1 MPISHA
7 IAGVLCALWVTCSA
21 SSAAAQPTSQ
31 AWPAAKPITIVVPVP
46 PGPAVDFVAR
56 LVAEKLRQSLGQT
69 VVVENRGGASG
80 GIASTMVARA
90 APDGYTLIAATS
102 GTHVSP
108 VHLMKKLTYDPV
120 KDFTPI
126 MAAAEPVT
134 GLVVNAGL
142 PVKSVPE
149 LIAYAKAQPG
159 KLTYGSSGV
168 GSVFHV
174 MGELLNHSA
183 GIETRHVP
191 YRGVALAIQDVIAGH
206 IPMMFISVSSAAG
219 ALQDGKVRLLAVL
232 EPQRYSKMPDVPSMS
247 EFLPTFRKPS
257 TWFGFLGPANMP
269 RGLVARLNAEMV
281 KAITAPD
288 ARARLEGTDLAI
300 IAGTPEQFAKLLK
313 DDIENFGAIVKAAGI
328 TPQ

>member
-1 MPISHA
+1 M
-7 IAGVLCALWVTCSA
+7 
-21 SSAAAQPTSQ
+21 
-31 AWPAAKPITIVVPVP
+31 
-46 PGPAVDFVAR
+46 
-56 LVAEKLRQSLGQT
+56 
-69 VVVENRGGASG
+69 VVENRGGASG
-80 GIASTMVARA
+80 SIASTMVARA

-108 VHLMKKLTYDPV
+108 VHLMKNLPYDPI

-134 GLVVNAGL
+134 GLVVNSGL

-149 LIAYAKAQPG
+149 LIAYAKANPG

-219 ALQDGKVRLLAVL
+219 ALQDGKAQTARRARAETLRKNARRSLDERVPA
-232 EPQRYSKMPDVPSMS
+232 DVPQAVDLVRIS
-247 EFLPTFRKPS
+247 R
-257 TWFGFLGPANMP
+257 PAEHAAVSSWHGSMP
-269 RGLVARLNAEMV
+269 RWSRRSPRRMR
-281 KAITAPD
+281 APK
-288 ARARLEGTDLAI
+288 LEGSDLAI

-313 DDIENFGAIVKAAGI
+313 DDIENFGDHRQSRRHHAAVTRIADTNCRATPLKAAMW
-328 TPQ
+328 P

>member
-1 MPISHA
+1 MKISHA
-7 IAGVLCALWVTCSA
+7 IVGLLCALAATIPCDSA
-21 SSAAAQPTSQ
+21 SAQ

-90 APDGYTLIAATS
+90 ASDGYTLIAATS

-134 GLVVNAGL
+134 GLVVNADL
-142 PVKSVPE
+142 PVKSMPE
-149 LIAYAKAQPG
+149 LIAYAKANPG

-174 MGELLNHSA
+174 MGALLNQTA

-219 ALQDGKVRLLAVL
+219 ALQDGKARLLAVL
-232 EPQRYSKMPDVPSMS
+232 EPKRYPKLPDVPSMS
-247 EFLPTFRKPS
+247 EIIPTFRKPP

-269 RGLVARLNAEMV
+269 PEIVARLNAEMV
-281 KAITAPD
+281 KAIAAPD
-288 ARARLEGTDLAI
+288 ARAKLEDADLAVI
-300 IAGTPEQFAKLLK
+300 GGTPDEFAKLLK
-313 DDIENFGAIVKAAGI
+313 DGIEGFGEIVKAAGI

>member
-1 MPISHA
+1 MLVSRA
-7 IAGVLCALWVTCSA
+7 IAGLLAAFAVMSSVG
-21 SSAAAQPTSQ
+21 SAAAQ
-31 AWPAAKPITIVVPVP
+31 AWPTAKPITIMVPVP
-46 PGPAVDFVAR
+46 PGPAVDFIAR
-56 LVAEKLRQSLGQT
+56 MVAEKLRQSLGQT
-69 VVVENRGGASG
+69 VVVENRSGASG
-80 GIASTMVARA
+80 AIASTAVARA

-108 VHLMKKLTYDPV
+108 VHLMKNLPYDPI

-134 GLVVNAGL
+134 GLVVNAAL

-149 LIAYAKAQPG
+149 LIAYAKANPG

-219 ALQDGKVRLLAVL
+219 ALQDGKARLLAVL
-232 EPQRYSKMPDVPSMS
+232 EPQRYAKMPDVPSMS

-257 TWFGFLGPANMP
+257 TWFGFLGPPNMP
-269 RGLVARLNAEMV
+269 PDLVARLNAEMV

-288 ARARLEGTDLAI
+288 ARAKLEGSDLAI

-313 DDIENFGAIVKAAGI
+313 DDIENFGVIVKAAGI

>member
-1 MPISHA
+1 MKRMR
-7 IAGVLCALWVTCSA
+7 VLTF
-21 SSAAAQPTSQ
+21 AAALVTAAALPAQAQQDYPSRTVTVVNPTQ
-31 AWPAAKPITIVVPVP
+31 AGATTDVL
-46 PGPAVDFVAR
+46 AR
-56 LVAEKLRQSLGQT
+56 ALVLGLSSRLGQQF
-69 VVVENRGGASG
+69 VVVNRTGASG
-80 GIASTMVARA
+80 AIGTASVARA
-90 APDGYTLIAATS
+90 APDGYTLMAATS

-108 VHLMKKLTYDPV
+108 VHLMKNLPYDPI

-134 GLVVNAGL
+134 GLVVNSNL

-149 LIAYAKAQPG
+149 LIAYAKANPG

-219 ALQDGKVRLLAVL
+219 ALQDGKARLLAVL
-232 EPQRYSKMPDVPSMS
+232 EPQRYAKMPDVPSMS
-247 EFLPTFRKPS
+247 EFLPAFRKPS

-269 RGLVARLNAEMV
+269 RELVARLNAEMV

-288 ARARLEGTDLAI
+288 ARAKLEGSDLAI

-313 DDIENFGAIVKAAGI
+313 DDIDNFGAIVKAAGI

>member
-1 MPISHA
+1 MKISHA
-7 IAGVLCALWVTCSA
+7 IAGLLCALGATAPCDSA
-21 SSAAAQPTSQ
+21 SAQ

-80 GIASTMVARA
+80 AIASTMVARA

-108 VHLMKKLTYDPV
+108 VHLMKKLSYDPIR
-120 KDFTPI
+120 DFTPI

-134 GLVVNAGL
+134 GLVVNADL
-142 PVKSVPE
+142 PVKSMPE
-149 LIAYAKAQPG
+149 LIAYAKANPG

-174 MGELLNHSA
+174 MGALLNQTA

-219 ALQDGKVRLLAVL
+219 ALQDGKARLLAVL
-232 EPQRYSKMPDVPSMS
+232 EPKRYPKLPDVPSMS
-247 EFLPTFRKPS
+247 EIIPTFRKPP

-269 RGLVARLNAEMV
+269 PEIVARLNAEMV

-288 ARARLEGTDLAI
+288 ARAKLEDADLAVI
-300 IAGTPEQFAKLLK
+300 GGTPDEFAKLLK
-313 DDIENFGAIVKAAGI
+313 DGIEGFGEIVKAAGI

>member
-1 MPISHA
+1 MPLSRA
-7 IAGVLCALWVTCSA
+7 IAGLTCALAIACPA
-21 SSAAAQPTSQ
+21 GSAAAQ
-31 AWPAAKPITIVVPVP
+31 AWPTAKPITIVVPVP

-56 LVAEKLRQSLGQT
+56 LVAEKLRQSLSQT

-80 GIASTMVARA
+80 SIASTMVARA

-108 VHLMKKLTYDPV
+108 VHLMKNLPYDPI

-134 GLVVNAGL
+134 GLVVNAAL

-149 LIAYAKAQPG
+149 LIAYAKANPG

-183 GIETRHVP
+183 GVETRHVP
-191 YRGVALAIQDVIAGH
+191 YRGVALAMQDVIAGH

-219 ALQDGKVRLLAVL
+219 ALQDGKARLLAVL
-232 EPQRYSKMPDVPSMS
+232 EPKRYAKLPQVPSMS

-257 TWFGFLGPANMP
+257 TWFGFLGPAKMP
-269 RGLVARLNAEMV
+269 RELVARLNAEMV

-288 ARARLEGTDLAI
+288 ARAKLEGSDLTV
-300 IAGTPEQFAKLLK
+300 IASTPEQFAKLLR

-328 TPQ
+328 KPQ

>member
-1 MPISHA
+1 MNISRA
-7 IAGVLCALWVTCSA
+7 IAGLLCLMPMAA
-21 SSAAAQPTSQ
+21 SGGSAAAQP
-31 AWPAAKPITIVVPVP
+31 WPTAKPITIVVPVP

-56 LVAEKLRQSLGQT
+56 LVAERLRQSLGQT

-80 GIASTMVARA
+80 AIASTMVARA

-108 VHLMKKLTYDPV
+108 VHLMKNLAYDPI

-149 LIAYAKAQPG
+149 LIAYAKANPG

-174 MGELLNHSA
+174 MGELLNQTA

-191 YRGVALAIQDVIAGH
+191 YRGVALAMQDVIAGH
-206 IPMMFISVSSAAG
+206 IPMMFVSVSSAAG
-219 ALQDGKVRLLAVL
+219 ALQDGKARLLAVL
-232 EPQRYSKMPDVPSMS
+232 EAKRYSKLPQVPSMS
-247 EFLPTFRKPS
+247 EIVPAFRKPP
-257 TWFGFLGPANMP
+257 TWFGFFGPANMP
-269 RGLVARLNAEMV
+269 PEIVARLNAEMI
-281 KAITAPD
+281 KAIAAPE
-288 ARARLEGTDLAI
+288 ARAKLEAADLEVI
-300 IAGTPEQFAKLLK
+300 GGTPDQFAKLLREG
-313 DDIENFGAIVKAAGI
+313 IEGFGEIVKAAGI

>member
-1 MPISHA
+1 MFISRVIAGLFCALA
-7 IAGVLCALWVTCSA
+7 IANSGGG
-21 SSAAAQPTSQ
+21 AAAQGAGQ
-31 AWPAAKPITIVVPVP
+31 AWPTAKPITIVVPVP

-56 LVAEKLRQSLGQT
+56 MVAEKLRQSLGQA

-80 GIASTMVARA
+80 AIASTMVARA

-108 VHLMKKLTYDPV
+108 VHLMKNLAYDPI

-142 PVKSVPE
+142 PVKSVLE
-149 LIAYAKAQPG
+149 LIAYAKANPG

-219 ALQDGKVRLLAVL
+219 ALQDGKARLLAVL
-232 EPQRYSKMPDVPSMS
+232 EAQRYSKMPDVPSMS

-257 TWFGFLGPANMP
+257 TWFGFLGPPNMP
-269 RGLVARLNAEMV
+269 PELVARLNAEMV

-288 ARARLEGTDLAI
+288 ARAKLEGSDLAI
-300 IAGTPEQFAKLLK
+300 IGGTPEQFAKLLK

>member
-1 MPISHA
+1 MPLSRAMAGLI
-7 IAGVLCALWVTCSA
+7 GVLAIL
-21 SSAAAQPTSQ
+21 SSAGDATAQ
-31 AWPAAKPITIVVPVP
+31 AWPTAKPITIVVPVP
-46 PGPAVDFVAR
+46 PGPAVDLIAR
-56 LVAEKLRQSLGQT
+56 MVAEKLRQSLGQT

-80 GIASTMVARA
+80 SIASTMVARA

-108 VHLMKKLTYDPV
+108 VHLMKNLPYDPI

-134 GLVVNAGL
+134 GLVVNASL

-149 LIAYAKAQPG
+149 LIAYAKANPG

-206 IPMMFISVSSAAG
+206 IPMMFVSISSAAG

-232 EPQRYSKMPDVPSMS
+232 EPRRYAKMPDVASMS
-247 EFLPTFRKPS
+247 EFLPAFRKPS
-257 TWFGFLGPANMP
+257 TWFGFLGPPNMP
-269 RGLVARLNAEMV
+269 RELVTRLNAEMV

-288 ARARLEGTDLAI
+288 ARAKLEGSDLAI

>member
-1 MPISHA
+1 MPFSRTITGLIGALA
-7 IAGVLCALWVTCSA
+7 ILGSAGG
-21 SSAAAQPTSQ
+21 AAAQ
-31 AWPAAKPITIVVPVP
+31 AWPTAKPITILVPVP
-46 PGPAVDFVAR
+46 PGPAVDFIAR
-56 LVAEKLRQSLGQT
+56 MVAEKLRQSVGQT
-69 VVVENRGGASG
+69 VVVENRSGASG
-80 GIASTMVARA
+80 SIASTAVARA

-108 VHLMKKLTYDPV
+108 VHLMKNLPYDPI

-134 GLVVNAGL
+134 GLVVNSAL

-149 LIAYAKAQPG
+149 LIAYAKANPG

-191 YRGVALAIQDVIAGH
+191 YRGVALALQDVIAGH
-206 IPMMFISVSSAAG
+206 IPMMFVSVSSAAG
-219 ALQDGKVRLLAVL
+219 ALQDGKARLLAVL
-232 EPQRYSKMPDVPSMS
+232 EPQRYSKMPGVPSMS

-257 TWFGFLGPANMP
+257 TWFGFLGPPNMP
-269 RGLVARLNAEMV
+269 PELVTRLNAEMV

-288 ARARLEGTDLAI
+288 ARAKLEGSDLAI
-300 IAGTPEQFAKLLK
+300 IGGTPEQFAKLLK

>member
-1 MPISHA
+1 MPILRA
-7 IAGVLCALWVTCSA
+7 ITCLVWALAIA
-21 SSAAAQPTSQ
+21 SSAAAQSATQPWPT
-31 AWPAAKPITIVVPVP
+31 AKPITIVVPVP
-46 PGPAVDFVAR
+46 PGPAVDFIAR

-80 GIASTMVARA
+80 SIASTMVARA

-108 VHLMKKLTYDPV
+108 VHLMKNLAYDPV

-134 GLVVNAGL
+134 GLVVNAAL

-149 LIAYAKAQPG
+149 LIAYAKANPG

-183 GIETRHVP
+183 GIKTRHVP
-191 YRGVALAIQDVIAGH
+191 YRGVALAMQDVIAGH
-206 IPMMFISVSSAAG
+206 IPMMFVSVSSAAG
-219 ALQDGKVRLLAVL
+219 ALQDGKARLLAVL
-232 EPQRYSKMPDVPSMS
+232 EPKRYAKMPDIPSMS
-247 EFLPTFRKPS
+247 EFIPAFRKPS

-269 RGLVARLNAEMV
+269 PEVVARLNAEMV

-288 ARARLEGTDLAI
+288 ARAKLEASGLTV
-300 IAGTPEQFAKLLK
+300 IAGTPAQFAKLLK